1 MAVIADPAPTRTAID
16 DPHQP
21 FAVDGGGKCAAD
33 AHVVEGRSGVLRQDD
48 HCLVAGGRR
57 HQIRLC
63 LTFHLADQARVDVQ
77 HRVELT
83 RAVAREC
90 GLGLAFAVDHFQP
103 VQVGKALAPVII
115 EALEG
120 HASLRVAAGDAE
132 RPGADALHADALK
145 IRVRRHHDAIIFSE
159 HEGEFGV
166 PGIQVEADCGGVNHL
181 SALDLLRG
189 KVAPTVQ
196 FEG

>member
-1 MAVIADPAPTRTAID
+1 MAPI
-16 DPHQP
+16 
-21 FAVDGGGKCAAD
+21 
-33 AHVVEGRSGVLRQDD
+33 
-48 HCLVAGGRR
+48 
-57 HQIRLC
+57 
-63 LTFHLADQARVDVQ
+63 
-77 HRVELT
+77 
-83 RAVAREC
+83 
-90 GLGLAFAVDHFQP
+90 
-103 VQVGKALAPVII
+103 II

-120 HASLRVAAGDAE
+120 HTALRVATRDAE
-132 RPGADALHADALK
+132 GAGADTFKADTIN
-145 IRVRRHHDAIIFSE
+145 IRIGRHHDAIIFSE